1 MTVGGRPKRAAV
13 ADFRLGGVYVGEAL
27 LGRELTGLQP
37 LPDLLH
43 HGGIAGASHNREAAL
58 NPVDLQE
65 DRICAPYARTVRF
78 SIATAV
84 FLEADIPSQPTR
96 PRPAQAEHRYPP
108 PKRRRGA
115 AMRHLPVTPIASD
128 SDS

>member
-65 DRICAPYARTVRF
+65 DRICAPYAVRGSRRLATIDAVSLYSCGF
-78 SIATAV
+78 SALLRLDSAWLSEAV
-84 FLEADIPSQPTR
+84 FGRL
-96 PRPAQAEHRYPP
+96 
-108 PKRRRGA
+108 
-115 AMRHLPVTPIASD
+115 LPVCCPG
-128 SDS
+128 